1 MSQKPRFDSDLW
13 LLGGQNENVLF
24 NSPKPHRSDPN
35 VLGGQEI
42 RQGVKSLP
50 RVGDWPGCRPT
61 HSLAK
66 PFLFLC
72 VFFFNSLPISSKSH
86 ECISLS
92 LCSGYVTCK
101 YYTQAGS

>member
-61 HSLAK
+61 RWVEGQRRRQKST
-66 PFLFLC
+66 
-72 VFFFNSLPISSKSH
+72 NLPVR
-86 ECISLS
+86 
-92 LCSGYVTCK
+92 GGRV
-101 YYTQAGS
+101 A